1 MPNGG
6 TDNCMNCQHNRA
18 NQAAANIKTAQKY
31 TRIPFCTVHH
41 IPVWNHAWTY
51 CTNIGSDHPEINI
64 PINTVGL
71 SSEGYSRIPWLG
83 RTAPFCSEQVS
94 NCQICG
100 VSGNEG
106 IRLKSD
112 VMGID
117 ASFCSND
124 HYRQWYQAKLDD
136 SGLEN
141 VYEIERNQI
150 HQSVLDSDYASFNT
164 HAEIR
169 DNINEA
175 DIFGWTPLHLAAFL
189 GLEEFVSRLVEA
201 GSDARAKDCVGNM
214 PIDLAGSE
222 GYTKI
227 VGFLVPITFVSEES
241 RQEALLNAAERG
253 NLELVEALIKS
264 GTDIEC
270 KDYRGRTPLILAV
283 WQGHYTT
290 SVYLLD
296 HGANIHVQDDYG
308 NSPLK
313 IVDTWNSKRP
323 DDIYHLVHKWIQAK
337 G

>member
-1 MPNGG
+1 M
-6 TDNCMNCQHNRA
+6 A
-18 NQAAANIKTAQKY
+18 NKASANIKTASRD
-31 TRIPFCTVHH
+31 TRVPFCTVHL

-51 CTNIGSDHPEINI
+51 CSNIGSVQPEMNI

-71 SSEGYSRIPWLG
+71 YSEGYSRIPWLG
-83 RTAPFCSEQVS
+83 RTAPFRSEQVS

-100 VSGNEG
+100 MSGNEG

-117 ASFCSND
+117 ASFCSNA
-124 HYRQWYQAKLDD
+124 HYRKWCQEKLDE
-136 SGLEN
+136 SGLEQ
-141 VYEIERNQI
+141 VYGIGRNQL
-150 HQSVLDSDYASFNT
+150 HQSVLDGDYTSFKN
-164 HAEIR
+164 HAENR
-169 DNINEA
+169 GNKSEA

-189 GLEEFVSRLVEA
+189 GRYEFASDLVEA
-201 GSDARAKDCVGNM
+201 GSDARAKDLAGHM

-222 GYTKI
+222 GYRKI
-227 VGFLVPITFVSEES
+227 VEILAPITFESEKS
-241 RQEALLNAAERG
+241 RQDALLNAAERG
-253 NLELVEALIKS
+253 NLELVEALITS
-264 GTDIEC
+264 GTDLEC
-270 KDYRGRTPLILAV
+270 TDYRGRTPLLLAI

-290 SVYLLD
+290 SIYLLD

-323 DDIYHLVHKWIQAK
+323 DEIYHLVHKWIQAK

>member
-1 MPNGG
+1 M
-6 TDNCMNCQHNRA
+6 
-18 NQAAANIKTAQKY
+18 
-31 TRIPFCTVHH
+31 
-41 IPVWNHAWTY
+41 
-51 CTNIGSDHPEINI
+51 
-64 PINTVGL
+64 
-71 SSEGYSRIPWLG
+71 
-83 RTAPFCSEQVS
+83 
-94 NCQICG
+94 
-100 VSGNEG
+100 
-106 IRLKSD
+106 
-112 VMGID
+112 
-117 ASFCSND
+117 
-124 HYRQWYQAKLDD
+124 
-136 SGLEN
+136 
-141 VYEIERNQI
+141 
-150 HQSVLDSDYASFNT
+150 
-164 HAEIR
+164 
-169 DNINEA
+169 
-175 DIFGWTPLHLAAFL
+175 
-189 GLEEFVSRLVEA
+189 GLEEFVSGLVEA
-201 GSDARAKDCVGNM
+201 GSDALAKDYVGNM

-270 KDYRGRTPLILAV
+270 KDYRGRTPLLHAV

-308 NSPLK
+308 NSPLE

>member
-1 MPNGG
+1 
-6 TDNCMNCQHNRA
+6 
-18 NQAAANIKTAQKY
+18 
-31 TRIPFCTVHH
+31 
-41 IPVWNHAWTY
+41 
-51 CTNIGSDHPEINI
+51 
-64 PINTVGL
+64 
-71 SSEGYSRIPWLG
+71 
-83 RTAPFCSEQVS
+83 
-94 NCQICG
+94 
-100 VSGNEG
+100 
-106 IRLKSD
+106 
-112 VMGID
+112 MGID

-124 HYRQWYQAKLDD
+124 HYRKWYQAKLAE

-141 VYEIERNQI
+141 VYDIERNQI
-150 HQSVLDSDYASFNT
+150 HQSVLDGDYASFNI

-189 GLEEFVSRLVEA
+189 GLEEFVSGLVEA
-201 GSDARAKDCVGNM
+201 GSDALAKDYVGHM

-227 VGFLVPITFVSEES
+227 VGFLAPITFVSEES

-270 KDYRGRTPLILAV
+270 TDYRGRTPLLLAV

-296 HGANIHVQDDYG
+296 HSANIHVQDDYG

>member
-1 MPNGG
+1 MITITPHHAKYYAHEL
-6 TDNCMNCQHNRA
+6 TCRH
-18 NQAAANIKTAQKY
+18 AADSVD
-31 TRIPFCTVHH
+31 R
-41 IPVWNHAWTY
+41 
-51 CTNIGSDHPEINI
+51 
-64 PINTVGL
+64 L
-71 SSEGYSRIPWLG
+71 SQSL
-83 RTAPFCSEQVS
+83 F
-94 NCQICG
+94 
-100 VSGNEG
+100 
-106 IRLKSD
+106 
-112 VMGID
+112 D
-117 ASFCSND
+117 ASVDLNP
-124 HYRQWYQAKLDD
+124 HQ
-136 SGLEN
+136 
-141 VYEIERNQI
+141 IEAALFALRN
-150 HQSVLDSDYASFNT
+150 
-164 HAEIR
+164 
-169 DNINEA
+169 
-175 DIFGWTPLHLAAFL
+175 PLHLAAFL
-189 GLEEFVSRLVEA
+189 GLEEFVSGLVEA
-201 GSDARAKDCVGNM
+201 GSDALAKDYVGNM

-227 VGFLVPITFVSEES
+227 VGFLAPITFVSEES

-270 KDYRGRTPLILAV
+270 KDYRGRTPLLLAV